1 MGERLTQPMKT
12 GRLFEGEDRTSLFG
26 LANRVIE
33 VGSMPLPVFSTA
45 TNTLLHTQHCLGVL
59 LGGLE
64 VSLLVWA
71 GDASLGVV
79 TGDVEAWCFI

>member
-1 MGERLTQPMKT
+1 VGLGCLECIPEIEDLADGGT
-12 GRLFEGEDRTSLFG
+12 G
-26 LANRVIE
+26 IE
-33 VGSMPLPVFSTA
+33 KGSEIPF
-45 TNTLLHTQHCLGVL
+45 CLGDVHVVL
-59 LGGLE
+59 GAVLAELEVALDPRLELAVLE